1 MTSNIGSDHILNL
14 SGDDSD
20 YDKMQKQVMQSLRN
34 HFRPEF
40 LNRIDD
46 LIIFHTLK
54 RDELRR
60 IVVLQIKRIEQL
72 LDEQKITLS
81 LSESALDQIVSA
93 GYDPVYGARPLKRAI
108 QRELENPIATKI
120 LENAFMA
127 GDKILIDCVDNQ
139 LVFGKQEDV
148 QEAAIA
154 VEDDVPLVE
163 VEVLSS

>member
-1 MTSNIGSDHILNL
+1 
-14 SGDDSD
+14 
-20 YDKMQKQVMQSLRN
+20 
-34 HFRPEF
+34 
-40 LNRIDD
+40 
-46 LIIFHTLK
+46 
-54 RDELRR
+54 
-60 IVVLQIKRIEQL
+60 VVLQIKRIEQL

-139 LVFGKQEDV
+139 LVFGKQEEV
-148 QEAAIA
+148 KEEAMSETREAHA